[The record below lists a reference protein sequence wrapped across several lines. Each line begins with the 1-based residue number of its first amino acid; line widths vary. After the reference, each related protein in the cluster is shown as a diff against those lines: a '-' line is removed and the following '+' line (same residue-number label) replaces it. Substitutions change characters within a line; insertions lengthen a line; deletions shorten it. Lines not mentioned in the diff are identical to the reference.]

1 MKEKLIAWILSLV
14 VAAGGTG
21 CAIDP
26 GQGTQ
31 SPMDIFD
38 SAYAMETPVFPQM
51 AAYPEMGDGSGYDP
65 AAWEEWSAQKQKQW
79 EAAAAY
85 EGKLDHYLQ
94 TAVPALLTPQ
104 KGSVNAVCSPV
115 NVWFALAMAAET
127 AAGDTRKELLDLLGV
142 STVEELRTIAG
153 NLWTA
158 NYTDDG
164 ANTCRLGASLWMD
177 QNIEFKEKTLQTL
190 AKDYFAASFRGE
202 MTDPA
207 FSRAFKDWLN
217 EMTGG
222 LLEGNI
228 EQMDDFN
235 PDNIMA
241 LATTVY
247 FSAKWDNEFS
257 EDKTFPETF
266 HGTKKDAD
274 VDFLHSGREG
284 TYYWEDN
291 FGAVQL
297 PFTEAGSMWIILPD
311 EGTAPEELLASGE
324 VLSFLAKDYGERNG
338 KSLIIDLA
346 LPKFD
351 LTSSQD
357 LKETL
362 MSLGITRM
370 FTGAADFSNLTDEE
384 GVYVSSAQHD
394 ARVKINE
401 EGCEAAAFT
410 VMMYAK
416 SAMPPDERMEFR
428 VDRPFLFVVTGI
440 DGLPLFMGLVNQ
452 IG

>member
-1 MKEKLIAWILSLV
+1 MNQD
-14 VAAGGTG
+14 
-21 CAIDP
+21 ID
-26 GQGTQ
+26 
-31 SPMDIFD
+31 
-38 SAYAMETPVFPQM
+38 
-51 AAYPEMGDGSGYDP
+51 
-65 AAWEEWSAQKQKQW
+65 
-79 EAAAAY
+79 
-85 EGKLDHYLQ
+85 
-94 TAVPALLTPQ
+94 
-104 KGSVNAVCSPV
+104 
-115 NVWFALAMAAET
+115 
-127 AAGDTRKELLDLLGV
+127 
-142 STVEELRTIAG
+142 
-153 NLWTA
+153 
-158 NYTDDG
+158 
-164 ANTCRLGASLWMD
+164 
-177 QNIEFKEKTLQTL
+177 FKEKTLQTL

-235 PDNIMA
+235 PDNVMA

-257 EDKTFPETF
+257 EDRTFAETF

-284 TYYWEDN
+284 TYYWEDD

-311 EGTAPEELLASGE
+311 EGTAPEDLLGSGE
-324 VLSFLAKDYGERNG
+324 VLSFLSKDYGEKNC

-351 LTSSQD
+351 LTASQD

-362 MSLGITRM
+362 TSLGVTRM
-370 FTGAADFSNLTDEE
+370 FTGAADFSNLTDED

-410 VMMYAK
+410 VMMLSK
-416 SAMPPDERMEFR
+416 SSMPPDERMEFR

-452 IG
+452 VE